1 MAFTPILTA
10 QSISYAT
17 SRNAYRNASREAQWG
32 TPVFFYENTS
42 SGYGFGGPKY
52 RNGYNYN
59 NSPET
64 HLGNCTWWCASRLLD
79 ALNKRI
85 PSVGSNDAVNWY
97 AAYSGDKSTN
107 ADNIKPGDIIVFSD
121 SDVGHVM
128 FVESVDGNNIHISHS
143 AWSTRSVWSGKS
155 CLVGTFTKSEIAAGN
170 SVDMYRGSG
179 ASAHYVTVVGVLHTG
194 EEPGPGPGPE
204 PEPGEEELTIVLTN
218 EILKRRKLKS
228 VRIIL

>member
-1 MAFTPILTA
+1 MAFTPILTN
-10 QSISYAT
+10 QSIAYAN
-17 SRNAYRNASREAQWG
+17 SRSAYRNSSREAQWG
-32 TPVFFYENTS
+32 TPVYFFENTA

-52 RNGYNYN
+52 RQGYNYN

-85 PSVGSNDAVNWY
+85 PSVGSADAERWY
-97 AAYSGDKSTN
+97 NLYDGDKSPN
-107 ADNIKPGDIIVFSD
+107 AADAQPGDIIVFSD

-128 FVESVDGNNIHISHS
+128 FIESVDGDTLHISHS
-143 AWSTRSVWSGKS
+143 AWSTRSVWNGMS
-155 CLVGTFTKSEIAAGN
+155 CLTGAYSKSDIISGH
-170 SVDMYRGSG
+170 SIDMYKDVVG
-179 ASAHYVTVVGVLHTG
+179 ASHNVTVIGVIHTG
-194 EEPGPGPGPE
+194 EAPGPGPE
-204 PEPGEEELTIVLTN
+204 PEEEELTIVLTH